1 VLKVEQLEVH
11 YGRVRA
17 VRDLS
22 LDVRAGEIVAL
33 LGPNGAGKTTTL
45 TAIAGQHKK
54 ASGLIEFEGEQLLGL
69 GPERISRAGISLVPE
84 GRRIFSTLTVREN
97 LLIGASARRDRSEIE
112 ADVERELDRFPV
124 LRTYLGTVAGKL
136 SGGEQQQLAI
146 SRALV
151 ARPRLLLLD
160 EPSLGLS
167 PLLVDLVFDTIEEL
181 RAAGLTILLVEQNAS
196 RALEVADRCFVLRS
210 GQLVTS
216 AARGEIQADEL
227 ADIYLGARER
237 P

>member
-1 VLKVEQLEVH
+1 MLRVERLDVH

-17 VRDLS
+17 LRQLS
-22 LDVRAGEIVAL
+22 LDVQAGEVVAL

-45 TAIAGQHKK
+45 TAVAGQRKTV
-54 ASGLIEFEGEQLLGL
+54 SGVIEFESESILGM
-69 GPERISRAGISLVPE
+69 GPERIARSGIAMVPE

-97 LLIGASARRDRSEIE
+97 LLIGATGRANRSDVE
-112 ADVERELDRFPV
+112 ADMERELERFPI

-151 ARPRLLLLD
+151 SRPRLLLLD

-167 PLLVDLVFDTIEEL
+167 PVLVDLIFDTIVDL
-181 RAAGLTILLVEQNAS
+181 RKEGVTILVVEQNAV

-210 GQLVTS
+210 GQMVKN
-216 AARGEIQADEL
+216 AARGELQSEDL
-227 ADIYLGARER
+227 ADIYLGANER
-237 P
+237 S